1 VDICALKHRLCANIS
16 RLCALSSRACGCARE
31 IRVGCAL
38 CIAPERPILWFSHRP
53 GVKKFLFSDS
63 FTDVHSPSISRDS
76 NRCGRRSYHIQ
87 KSTCSS
93 CGYPAAK
100 TRGYNWSVKAKGR
113 STTGT
118 GRMRYI
124 KSLPRRFKNGFRE
137 GTEATKKVAA

>member
-1 VDICALKHRLCANIS
+1 MLFYRVRSEEREKKESDERYICLSKAHFVVFTRSKAL
-16 RLCALSSRACGCARE
+16 
-31 IRVGCAL
+31 
-38 CIAPERPILWFSHRP
+38 
-53 GVKKFLFSDS
+53 FLFVYCFVLLLTLLLLLLLS
-63 FTDVHSPSISRDS
+63 FT

-87 KSTCSS
+87 KAKCSY

-137 GTEATKKVAA
+137 GTEATKKASA

>member
-1 VDICALKHRLCANIS
+1 M
-16 RLCALSSRACGCARE
+16 RAKIVFTRKYLATSCCSIACARKSARKKSRMSA
-31 IRVGCAL
+31 ISACQ
-38 CIAPERPILWFSHRP
+38 RPILWFST
-53 GVKKFLFSDS
+53 GQKLFLFVYCFVLLLTLLLLLLLW
-63 FTDVHSPSISRDS
+63 FT

-87 KSTCSS
+87 KKTCSY

-137 GTEATKKVAA
+137 GTEATKKASA